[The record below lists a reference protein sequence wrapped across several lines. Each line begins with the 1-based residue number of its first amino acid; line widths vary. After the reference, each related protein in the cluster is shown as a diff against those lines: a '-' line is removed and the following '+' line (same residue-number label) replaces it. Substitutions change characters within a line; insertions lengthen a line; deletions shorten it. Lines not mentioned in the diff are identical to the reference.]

1 MAKKTPK
8 TKVRKSKDKKTKG
21 ISILQKM
28 LFLILPLFFIAFAAT
43 ATLIM
48 ANSAQ
53 TILDTAKSNLET
65 ESELTANKI
74 IIELL
79 GSTNCSSVASA
90 YERTEMLPER
100 FEDMY
105 ISIGETR
112 IMEEGRVI
120 MINQDT
126 GIIVAHNN
134 HGVRG
139 TDITTYKEGTFL
151 GDLGA
156 YVTSGN
162 TEMTTI
168 SDSVDTYYVTT
179 ANLEGTPWVLITY
192 LPESYILEDLTAL
205 VSVVIAICVVVLL
218 VSAVIISLVMRKIL
232 SPIKKLNSALTTI
245 TDGDFTVE
253 VTSKG
258 TDEIAVMS
266 RSLQDF
272 LSIMREIITDIRE
285 ISNQLNTSSDATKTI
300 AATLNSAAETQA
312 ESMGDVKITIDQV
325 ANGVQDL
332 AEHAGTLSGIVIETN
347 QKGGLAKENMQQ
359 TVDVASKGRED
370 MVTVNNTMS
379 DIVAA
384 MKQLE
389 DIVTK
394 VGDSTEQIT
403 SMVQIITDISD
414 QTNLLSLNAA
424 IEAARAGEAGRGFA
438 VVADEIR
445 KLAEV
450 SASSASQIADIITMV
465 NTEVN
470 SMINQ
475 TSQSVSYIEDNSE
488 KIMASCEIF
497 ESIYRNVSETN
508 QMLTDI
514 VEQIGHVEDV
524 ATNIAALSEEQ
535 SASTE
540 EILASTELLADTSL
554 QFSAD
559 SKKLASDADEVS
571 DASFTLAEHMRRF
584 KI

>member
-1 MAKKTPK
+1 MAKKALK
-8 TKVRKSKDKKTKG
+8 TKVKKTKVKKAKRT
-21 ISILQKM
+21 SILQKM
-28 LFLILPLFFIAFAAT
+28 LLLILPLFFVAFAAT
-43 ATLIM
+43 AGLILV
-48 ANSAQ
+48 NSAQ
-53 TILDTAKSNLET
+53 TILDTAKNNLET
-65 ESELTANKI
+65 EAELTASEI
-74 IIELL
+74 IIDLL
-79 GSTNCSSVASA
+79 ESTNCSSVASA
-90 YERTEMLPER
+90 YDRTELLPER
-100 FEDMY
+100 FENMY

-112 IMEEGRVI
+112 IMEEGHVI
-120 MINQDT
+120 MVNQDT
-126 GIIVAHNN
+126 GIIVAHSN

-139 TDITTYKEGTFL
+139 TNITTYKEGTFL

-156 YVTSGN
+156 YIASGN

-179 ANLEGTPWVLITY
+179 ASLEGTPWVLITY
-192 LPESYILEDLTAL
+192 LSEGYILEDLYAL
-205 VSVVIAICVVVLL
+205 IYAVIVICVIVLL
-218 VSAVIISLVMRKIL
+218 ISAVIIGLVIRRML
-232 SPIKKLNSALTTI
+232 SPIKKLNTALTTI

-253 VTSKG
+253 VTAKG

-266 RSLQDF
+266 HSLQDF
-272 LSIMREIITDIRE
+272 VAIMREIITDIRD

-300 AATLNSAAETQA
+300 ANTLNSAAEAQA

-347 QKGGLAKENMQQ
+347 QKSGFAKENMQQ

-370 MVTVNNTMS
+370 MVTVNSTMS

-465 NTEVN
+465 NAEVN
-470 SMINQ
+470 NMINQ
-475 TSQSVSYIEDNSE
+475 TSRSVSYIEDNSE

-497 ESIYRNVSETN
+497 ENIYQNVSETN

-514 VEQIGHVEDV
+514 VVQIGHVEDV

-554 QFSAD
+554 QFSSD

-571 DASFTLAEHMRRF
+571 AASFTLAEHMRRF

>member
-8 TKVRKSKDKKTKG
+8 TKAKKTKAKKVKG

-28 LFLILPLFFIAFAAT
+28 LLLILPLFFIAFSAT
-43 ATLIM
+43 AALILV
-48 ANSAQ
+48 NSAD
-53 TILDTAKSNLET
+53 TILTTAKNNLET
-65 ESELTANKI
+65 EADLTASEI
-74 IIELL
+74 IINLL
-79 GSTNCSSVASA
+79 ESTSCSSVPSA
-90 YERTEMLPER
+90 YARTEMLPER
-100 FEDMY
+100 FENMY

-112 IMEEGRVI
+112 IMEEGHVI
-120 MINQDT
+120 MINRDT
-126 GIIVAHNN
+126 GTIIAHSN

-139 TDITTYKEGTFL
+139 TDINTYKEGTFL

-156 YVTSGN
+156 YVASGN
-162 TEMTTI
+162 TEMTSI
-168 SDSVDTYYVTT
+168 SDNVDTYYVTT
-179 ANLEGTPWVLITY
+179 AALEGTPWVLITY
-192 LPESYILEDLTAL
+192 LSESYILEDLYAL
-205 VSVVIAICVVVLL
+205 VYAVIVICVIVLL
-218 VSAVIISLVMRKIL
+218 ISAVIIGLAIRKML
-232 SPIKKLNSALTTI
+232 NPIKKLNTALTTI

-253 VTSKG
+253 VTAKG

-272 LSIMREIITDIRE
+272 VAIMREIITDIRD

-300 AATLNSAAETQA
+300 ATTLNSAAEAQA

-347 QKGGLAKENMQQ
+347 QKGGLAKDNMQQ

-370 MVTVNNTMS
+370 MVTVGSTMS
-379 DIVAA
+379 DIVTA

-450 SASSASQIADIITMV
+450 SASSASQIADIITLV
-465 NTEVN
+465 NAEVN
-470 SMINQ
+470 NMIDQ

-497 ESIYRNVSETN
+497 ENIYQNVSETN

-554 QFSAD
+554 QFSSD

-571 DASFTLAEHMRRF
+571 AASFTLAEHMRRF